1 MVHDQINME
10 AETTEKLEQW
20 FSETYKVTG
29 KSPEEVQLRI
39 LYKLHQLEERLKTV
53 EYQTK
58 NHWAN

>member
-1 MVHDQINME
+1 ME